1 MNKSNFERFLMGL
14 IFILVAGLG
23 AEILLFSV
31 KDVIEQEPAIYN
43 VYMVEKD
50 GGYKFY
56 IQDKNKNITDVIN
69 LIKENIQ
76 QDDQI
81 EF

>member
-1 MNKSNFERFLMGL
+1 MNKSSFERFLMGL

-56 IQDKNKNITDVIN
+56 I
-69 LIKENIQ
+69 
-76 QDDQI
+76 
-81 EF
+81 